1 MFTFNFPI
9 KVSAIIALSSL
20 LSPLYAAPPAVKA
33 SDTAVIERKVEATN
47 ALPQHEATIPASRM
61 RDPWWKQRHEQKL
74 AAAKTAKCDILFIG
88 DSITQSWEAY
98 GKDVWNE
105 YYGKR
110 NAFNIGFSGDMT
122 QHVLWRLD
130 NGEMAHFKPKVAVL
144 MIGTN
149 NTARQANW
157 TAQKVAD
164 GVQAIIQRVHSKS
177 PETQV
182 LLLNVFPRGADKND
196 LKRKRN
202 DQINALISNF
212 HDDEKIH
219 YLDISSAFLDDQ
231 ENLSKQIMPDLLH
244 PHAAGYKLWAEAM
257 EPLLKKLLK

>member
-1 MFTFNFPI
+1 MFTFNLPTKI
-9 KVSAIIALSSL
+9 SVILMLGSL
-20 LSPLYAAPPAVKA
+20 LSPVYAAPQPTNA
-33 SDTAVIERKVEATN
+33 SDTAVLERKVESTN
-47 ALPQHEATIPASRM
+47 ALPQHEATIPASLVNVG
-61 RDPWWKQRHEQKL
+61 WWKQRHEQKL

-88 DSITQSWEAY
+88 DSITHSWEGH

-110 NAFNIGFSGDMT
+110 NAFNIGYSGDLT

-130 NGEMAHFKPKVAVL
+130 NGEMTHFRPKVAVL

-157 TAQKVAD
+157 TAQKVAN

-202 DQINALISNF
+202 DQINALISKF
-212 HDDEKIH
+212 HDDKKIH
-219 YLDISSAFLDDQ
+219 YLDISSAFLDRRG
-231 ENLSKQIMPDLLH
+231 NLSPIIMPDLLH
-244 PHAAGYKLWAEAM
+244 PHVAGYKLWAEAM
-257 EPLLKKLLK
+257 EPTLKQLLK